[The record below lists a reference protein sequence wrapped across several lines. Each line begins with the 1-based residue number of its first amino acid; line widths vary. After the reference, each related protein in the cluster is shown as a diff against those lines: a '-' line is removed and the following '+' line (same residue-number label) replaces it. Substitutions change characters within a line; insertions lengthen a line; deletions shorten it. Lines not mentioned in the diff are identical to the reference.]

1 MTPEE
6 SDRALLLVTYQIER
20 AADSAQVQGI
30 IGLGSLALVYM
41 GATAAL
47 LSGGSEMP
55 LGFVLVLPLPAM
67 GLLNWLIVGFLQ
79 WLARQWYIQ
88 QLERE
93 ISNQPNRL
101 EPSEYRFPYWQ
112 RYVERIFDPDVAAP
126 AFKPLSFLWP
136 LMPLAPFIVFVC
148 ALLVMAFQRA
158 DEFATYG
165 LCAVVAA
172 SYVGMLVLG
181 IGTFVF
187 GIRQLRA
194 DFRS

>member
-1 MTPEE
+1 MTLEE
-6 SDRALLLVTYQIER
+6 SDKALLLATYQVER
-20 AADSAQVQGI
+20 AADGALVQGI
-30 IGLGSLALVYM
+30 ISLVSLALVYM

-47 LSGGSEMP
+47 LSGGSEVP
-55 LGFVLVLPLPAM
+55 IGFVLVLPLPAM

-112 RYVERIFDPDVAAP
+112 RYIERIFDPDVAAP

-136 LMPLAPFIVFVC
+136 LMPLAPFIVFVS
-148 ALLVMAFQRA
+148 ALLVTAFQRA
-158 DEFATYG
+158 NGFVTYG
-165 LCAVVAA
+165 VCAVVTA
-172 SYVGMLVLG
+172 SYVGMLMLG
-181 IGTFVF
+181 VGTFVF
-187 GIRQLRA
+187 GVRQLRA

>member
-1 MTPEE
+1 MTLEE
-6 SDRALLLVTYQIER
+6 SDRALLLATYQVER
-20 AADSAQVQGI
+20 AADGALVQGI
-30 IGLGSLALVYM
+30 ISLVSLALVYM

-47 LSGGSEMP
+47 LSGGSEVP
-55 LGFVLVLPLPAM
+55 IGFVLVLPLPAM

-112 RYVERIFDPDVAAP
+112 RYIERIFDPDVAAP

-136 LMPLAPFIVFVC
+136 LMPLAPFIVFVS
-148 ALLVMAFQRA
+148 ALLVTAFQRA
-158 DEFATYG
+158 NGFVTYG
-165 LCAVVAA
+165 VCAVVTA
-172 SYVGMLVLG
+172 SYVGMLMLG
-181 IGTFVF
+181 VGTFVF
-187 GIRQLRA
+187 GVRQLRA